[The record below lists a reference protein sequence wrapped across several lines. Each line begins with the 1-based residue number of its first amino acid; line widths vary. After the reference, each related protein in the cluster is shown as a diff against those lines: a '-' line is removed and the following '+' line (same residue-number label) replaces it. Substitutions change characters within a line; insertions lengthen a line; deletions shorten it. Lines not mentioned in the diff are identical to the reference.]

1 MICPYCECEI
11 TMSQVDA
18 EDGYCP
24 ECGSVIAAS
33 AIFMEDEEDDLN
45 EEELDLDDF
54 EEVKDF
60 KELDDDF

>member
-24 ECGSVIAAS
+24 ECGSIIAAS
-33 AIFMEDEEDDLN
+33 AIFMEDEEDELN

>member
-24 ECGSVIAAS
+24 ECGSIIAAS
-33 AIFMEDEEDDLN
+33 AIFMEEDEEELDD
-45 EEELDLDDF
+45 ELDLDDF
-54 EEVKDF
+54 EEVEDYDG
-60 KELDDDF
+60 LNDDL